1 MSAMVLDAGALVAV
15 DRDDRAMMARLRAA
29 QQHGLELRTNAMVVA
44 QVWRDRR
51 GRQVSLARLLRAVD
65 VRAVSPRDGREA
77 GALLAAADAA
87 DPIDATVV
95 LLAAPGDR
103 ILTSD
108 PGDLARLAES
118 AGNRPVIVAC

>member
-1 MSAMVLDAGALVAV
+1 MSALILDSGALVAV
-15 DRDDRAMMARLRAA
+15 DRNDRATIARLQVAQRA
-29 QQHGLELRTNAMVVA
+29 GLELRSNAMVVA

-51 GRQVSLARLLRAVD
+51 GRQVSLARLLEAVD

-77 GALLAAADAA
+77 GTLLADAGAADA
-87 DPIDATVV
+87 IDATVV

-108 PGDLARLAES
+108 PGDLKTLAEA
-118 AGNRPVIVAC
+118 AGNRAVIVAC

>member
-1 MSAMVLDAGALVAV
+1 MTALILDAGALIAV
-15 DRDDRAMMARLRAA
+15 DRDDRAMLARLRAA
-29 QQHGLELRTNAMVVA
+29 QSHGLELCSNAMVVA

-51 GRQVSLARLLRAVD
+51 GRQAGLARLLRAVD
-65 VRAVSPRDGREA
+65 VHAVDHRDGRRA
-77 GALLAAADAA
+77 GALLGATGTA
-87 DPIDATVV
+87 DPIDASVV

-108 PGDLARLAES
+108 PGDLARLAAA

>member
-1 MSAMVLDAGALVAV
+1 VSALILDAGALVAV
-15 DRDDRAMMARLRAA
+15 DRDDRAMMARMRAS

-44 QVWRDRR
+44 QVWRDRH
-51 GRQVSLARLLRAVD
+51 GRQANLARLLQAVD
-65 VRAVSPRDGREA
+65 VRAVSQRDGREA
-77 GALLAAADAA
+77 GELQAAAGTA

-108 PGDLARLAES
+108 PGDIAHLAA
-118 AGNRPVIVAC
+118 AADNRAVVITC

>member
-1 MSAMVLDAGALVAV
+1 MSSLILDAGALLAV
-15 DRDDRAMMARLRAA
+15 DRGDRAMIARLQVAQRA
-29 QQHGLELRTNAMVVA
+29 GLELRSNAMVVA

-65 VRAVSPRDGREA
+65 VRAVSPSDGREA
-77 GALLAAADAA
+77 GSLLGEAGAADA
-87 DPIDATVV
+87 IDATVV

-108 PGDLARLAES
+108 PGDLARLAEA
-118 AGNRPVIVAC
+118 AGNRAVIIAC